1 MKLVDKLNRAIKK
14 ANWNLIKWNGGFI
27 RTVSIKICLTEK
39 GKDLPIQFSFEQ
51 GWGKGK
57 IYQRE
62 EFTLY
67 ESKAFMAGTIYKLDQ
82 LKEVIGVDPSELDF
96 SIPREMVKFTL
107 SEGELKRKEWEFMAQ
122 FNKEMFGQ

>member
-1 MKLVDKLNRAIKK
+1 MKLKDKLARAIKK
-14 ANWNLIKWNGGFI
+14 ANWVLIEWNGGFI
-27 RTVSIKICLTEK
+27 RTVSIKICVTEK
-39 GKDLPIQFSFEQ
+39 DNVLPVRFSFEQ

-67 ESKAFMAGTIYKLDQ
+67 ESKAFMTGKIYKLDQ
-82 LKEVIGVDPSELDF
+82 LKEVVGVDPSELDF
-96 SIPREMVKFTL
+96 STPRELVKFTM
-107 SEGELKRKEWEFMAQ
+107 SEEELRNKKSLLIVQ

>member
-1 MKLVDKLNRAIKK
+1 MKLKDKINRAIEKSE
-14 ANWNLIKWNGGFI
+14 WELVEWNGGFI
-27 RTVSIKICLTEK
+27 RTVSIKICVTEK
-39 GKDLPIQFSFEQ
+39 GNILPVQFSFEQ

-107 SEGELKRKEWEFMAQ
+107 SERELKRKEWEFMAQ
-122 FNKEMFGQ
+122 FNKEMFG